1 LLDPLPKQVT
11 LIQSGGHGCETR
23 RGSACG
29 EMMRVAVCMVA
40 LAAMAVLSGAG
51 GSVGGSVAWTAEPSG
66 SIDGAAVTEAPQPKA
81 FNWDKLTQEATALLS
96 QYIRIDTTNPPG
108 NEFGAAR
115 MLREKFLA
123 DGIPA
128 TVWEPVPGRGV
139 VAARLRGIGKHTK
152 AIVLLSHMDVV
163 PANPKQWQ
171 VPPFSGEVKDGD
183 IWGRGAIDDKG
194 PGVIELMAMLAIK
207 RAGFL
212 LNRDVI
218 FIATGDEEEGG
229 RNGAGWFVDHE
240 KQVYADA
247 GYLLNEGGGIQQTPG
262 HHRFYAVSVTE
273 KTPMW
278 IRLTAQ
284 GQSGHAAVPPNETAI
299 THLTAALSKLI
310 AYRAPIHVIDP
321 VRDYFRTVA
330 KLDGGPSQ
338 FKNLALSLR
347 KPAYRRE
354 FLSTPR
360 YNAMVRDTV
369 TPTVLGASEKTN
381 VIAPTAYAEV
391 DCRLL
396 PGGDP
401 EEFLDQIRHVINDE
415 TIKIDVLLNFP
426 AVSSP
431 SRSILMN
438 AIDAVAWQDGHDTA
452 VATMIAG
459 FTDSHYF
466 RAKGLVAYG
475 FVPVELTTAQEHTV
489 HGINERIGVKELGNG
504 IRRMVELLRFAGGS

>member
-1 LLDPLPKQVT
+1 
-11 LIQSGGHGCETR
+11 
-23 RGSACG
+23 
-29 EMMRVAVCMVA
+29 MRTASWVAA
-40 LAAMAVLSGAG
+40 LAAILALSLGASVGADSVDSGA
-51 GSVGGSVAWTAEPSG
+51 VN
-66 SIDGAAVTEAPQPKA
+66 EAPAPQA
-81 FNWDKLTQEATALLS
+81 FNWEKLTQEATALLS
-96 QYIRIDTTNPPG
+96 KYIRIDTTNPPG
-108 NEFGAAR
+108 NELGAAR
-115 MLREKFLA
+115 MLRERFLA

-128 TVWEPVPGRGV
+128 TVWEPAPGRGV
-139 VAARLRGIGKHTK
+139 IAARLRGIGKHTK

-163 PANPKQWQ
+163 PANAKQWQ

-194 PGVIELMAMLAIK
+194 PGVIEMMAMLAIK
-207 RAGFL
+207 RAGIL

-229 RNGAGWFVDHE
+229 RKGAGWLVAHE
-240 KQVYADA
+240 KQVFADA
-247 GYLLNEGGGIQQTPG
+247 GYLLNEGGGIEQTPG
-262 HHRFYAVSVTE
+262 HHRFYAVSLAE

-284 GQSGHAAVPPNETAI
+284 GPSGHAAVPPDATAV

-310 AYRAPIHVIDP
+310 AYRPPVRVIDP
-321 VRDYFRTVA
+321 VRDYFRAIA
-330 KLDGGPSQ
+330 KLDDGPSE
-338 FKNLALSLR
+338 FKNLVISLR
-347 KPAYRRE
+347 KPAYRQN

-360 YNAMVRDTV
+360 YSAMVRDTI
-369 TPTVLGASEKTN
+369 TPTVLGASQKTN

-396 PGGDP
+396 PGADP
-401 EEFLDQIRHVINDE
+401 KEFLDQIRQVIGDD
-415 TIKIDVLLNFP
+415 TIKVEVLLNFP

-431 SRSILMN
+431 PRSILMN
-438 AIDAVAWQDGHDTA
+438 AINAVAWQNGHDTA
-452 VATMIAG
+452 VPMMIAG

-466 RAKGLVAYG
+466 RSSGLVAYG

-489 HGINERIGVKELGNG
+489 HGINERIEVKELGNG

>member
-1 LLDPLPKQVT
+1 MHDGK
-11 LIQSGGHGCETR
+11 R
-23 RGSACG
+23 SAASWV
-29 EMMRVAVCMVA
+29 VASAVILA
-40 LAAMAVLSGAG
+40 LSLGAG
-51 GSVGGSVAWTAEPSG
+51 GGADTGWAAGPSSSSG
-66 SIDGAAVTEAPQPKA
+66 IDAGAVNEAPEA
-81 FNWDKLTQEATALLS
+81 TNFNWEKLTQEATALLS

-108 NEFGAAR
+108 NELGAAR

-128 TVWEPVPGRGV
+128 TVWEPAPGRGV

-163 PANPKQWQ
+163 PANAKQWQ

-194 PGVIELMAMLAIK
+194 PGVIEMMAMLAIK
-207 RAGFL
+207 RAGIL
-212 LNRDVI
+212 LNRDII

-229 RNGAGWFVDHE
+229 RNGAGWLVAHE
-240 KQVYADA
+240 KQVFADA
-247 GYLLNEGGGIQQTPG
+247 GYLLNEGGGIEQTPS
-262 HHRFYAVSVTE
+262 HHRFYAVSLAE

-284 GQSGHAAVPPNETAI
+284 GPSGHAAVPPEATAV

-310 AYRAPIHVIDP
+310 AYRPPVHVIDT
-321 VRDYFRTVA
+321 VRDYFRAIA
-330 KLDGGPSQ
+330 KLDGGPSE
-338 FKNLALSLR
+338 FKNLVISLR
-347 KPAYRRE
+347 RPGFRQN

-360 YNAMVRDTV
+360 YSAMVRDTV
-369 TPTVLGASEKTN
+369 TPTVLGASQKTN

-396 PGGDP
+396 PGADP
-401 EEFLDQIRHVINDE
+401 KEFLDQIRQVIGDD
-415 TIKIDVLLNFP
+415 TIKVEVLLNFP

-431 SRSILMN
+431 PRSILMN
-438 AIDAVAWQDGHDTA
+438 AINAVAWQDGHDTA
-452 VATMIAG
+452 VPMMIAG

-466 RAKGLVAYG
+466 RAAGLVAYG

-489 HGINERIGVKELGNG
+489 HGINERIEVKELGNG

>member
-1 LLDPLPKQVT
+1 
-11 LIQSGGHGCETR
+11 
-23 RGSACG
+23 
-29 EMMRVAVCMVA
+29 MRAASWIVA
-40 LAAMAVLSGAG
+40 LAASLALSLCASVGAG
-51 GSVGGSVAWTAEPSG
+51 TGWSAEPAS
-66 SIDGAAVTEAPQPKA
+66 SIEADAVNEAPAPQP
-81 FNWDKLTQEATALLS
+81 FNWEKLTQEATALLS

-108 NEFGAAR
+108 NELSAAR
-115 MLREKFLA
+115 MLREKFLD

-128 TVWEPVPGRGV
+128 SVWEPAPGRGV
-139 VAARLRGIGKHTK
+139 IAARLRGIGKHTK

-194 PGVIELMAMLAIK
+194 PGVIEMMAMLAIK
-207 RAGFL
+207 RAGIL

-229 RNGAGWFVDHE
+229 RNGAGWLVAHE
-240 KQVYADA
+240 KQVFADA
-247 GYLLNEGGGIQQTPG
+247 GYLLNEGGGIEETPG
-262 HHRFYAVSVTE
+262 HHRFYAVSLAE

-284 GQSGHAAVPPNETAI
+284 GPSGHAAVPPDATAV
-299 THLTAALSKLI
+299 THLTVALSKLI
-310 AYRAPIHVIDP
+310 AYRPPVHVIDT
-321 VRDYFRTVA
+321 VRDYFRA
-330 KLDGGPSQ
+330 IGKIDGGPSE
-338 FKNLALSLR
+338 FKNLVISLR
-347 KPAYRRE
+347 KPAFRQN

-360 YNAMVRDTV
+360 YNAMVRDTI
-369 TPTVLGASEKTN
+369 TPTVLGASQKTN

-396 PGGDP
+396 PGADP
-401 EEFLDQIRHVINDE
+401 KEFLDQIRKVVGDD
-415 TIKIDVLLNFP
+415 TIKVDVLLNFP
-426 AVSSP
+426 AASSP
-431 SRSILMN
+431 SRSLLMN
-438 AIDAVAWQDGHDTA
+438 AINAVAWQDGHDTA
-452 VATMIAG
+452 VPMMIAG

-466 RAKGLVAYG
+466 RAAGLVAYG

-489 HGINERIGVKELGNG
+489 HGVNERIEAKELGNG

>member
-1 LLDPLPKQVT
+1 
-11 LIQSGGHGCETR
+11 
-23 RGSACG
+23 
-29 EMMRVAVCMVA
+29 MRAASWVVA
-40 LAAMAVLSGAG
+40 LSAILALSLGASVGADSVDSGA
-51 GSVGGSVAWTAEPSG
+51 VN
-66 SIDGAAVTEAPQPKA
+66 EAPAPQA
-81 FNWDKLTQEATALLS
+81 FNWEKLTQEATALLS
-96 QYIRIDTTNPPG
+96 KYIRIDTTNPPG
-108 NEFGAAR
+108 NELGAAR
-115 MLREKFLA
+115 MLRERFLA

-128 TVWEPVPGRGV
+128 TVWEPAPGRGV
-139 VAARLRGIGKHTK
+139 IAARLRGIGKHTK

-163 PANPKQWQ
+163 PANAKQWQ

-194 PGVIELMAMLAIK
+194 PGVIEMMAMLAIK
-207 RAGFL
+207 RAGIL

-229 RNGAGWFVDHE
+229 RKGAGWLVAHE
-240 KQVYADA
+240 KQVFADA
-247 GYLLNEGGGIQQTPG
+247 GYLLNEGGGIEQTPG
-262 HHRFYAVSVTE
+262 HHRFYAVSLAE

-284 GQSGHAAVPPNETAI
+284 GPSGHAAVPPDATAV

-310 AYRAPIHVIDP
+310 AYRPPVRVIDP
-321 VRDYFRTVA
+321 VRDYFRAIA
-330 KLDGGPSQ
+330 KLDDGPSE
-338 FKNLALSLR
+338 FKNLVISLR
-347 KPAYRRE
+347 KPAYRQN

-360 YNAMVRDTV
+360 YSAMVRDTI
-369 TPTVLGASEKTN
+369 TPTVLGASQKTN

-396 PGGDP
+396 PGADQK
-401 EEFLDQIRHVINDE
+401 EFLDQIRQVIGDD
-415 TIKIDVLLNFP
+415 TIKVEVLLNFP

-431 SRSILMN
+431 PRSILMN
-438 AIDAVAWQDGHDTA
+438 AINAVAWQNGHDTA
-452 VATMIAG
+452 VPMMIAG

-466 RAKGLVAYG
+466 RSSGLVAYG

-489 HGINERIGVKELGNG
+489 HGINERIEVKELGNG

>member
-1 LLDPLPKQVT
+1 MLGA
-11 LIQSGGHGCETR
+11 SW
-23 RGSACG
+23 
-29 EMMRVAVCMVA
+29 VAA
-40 LAAMAVLSGAG
+40 LAAIMALSLGAG
-51 GSVGGSVAWTAEPSG
+51 VGADTGFAAEPASG
-66 SIDGAAVTEAPQPKA
+66 IDADAVNEAPAPQA
-81 FNWDKLTQEATALLS
+81 FNWEKLTQEATALLS

-108 NEFGAAR
+108 NELGAAR

-128 TVWEPVPGRGV
+128 TVWEPAPGRGV
-139 VAARLRGIGKHTK
+139 IAARLRGIGKHTK

-163 PANPKQWQ
+163 PASAKQWQ

-194 PGVIELMAMLAIK
+194 PGVIEMMAMLAIK
-207 RAGFL
+207 RAGIL

-229 RNGAGWFVDHE
+229 RNGAGWLVAHE
-240 KQVYADA
+240 KQVFADA
-247 GYLLNEGGGIQQTPG
+247 GFLLNEGGGIEETPG
-262 HHRFYAVSVTE
+262 HHRFYAVSLAE

-284 GQSGHAAVPPNETAI
+284 GPSGHAAVPPEATAV
-299 THLTAALSKLI
+299 THLTAALTKLI
-310 AYRAPIHVIDP
+310 AYRPPVRVIDL
-321 VRDYFRTVA
+321 VRDYFRA
-330 KLDGGPSQ
+330 ISKLDGGPRE
-338 FKNLALSLR
+338 FKNLVISLR
-347 KPAYRRE
+347 KPAFRKS

-360 YNAMVRDTV
+360 YNAMVRDTI
-369 TPTVLGASEKTN
+369 TPTVLGASQKTN

-396 PGGDP
+396 PGADP
-401 EEFLDQIRHVINDE
+401 KEFLDQVHKVISDDM
-415 TIKIDVLLNFP
+415 IKVDVLLNFP
-426 AVSSP
+426 AASSP
-431 SRSILMN
+431 PRSILMN
-438 AIDAVAWQDGHDTA
+438 AINAVAWQDGQDTA
-452 VATMIAG
+452 VPMMIAG

-466 RAKGLVAYG
+466 RAAGLVAYG

-489 HGINERIGVKELGNG
+489 HGVNERIEVKELGNG

>member
-1 LLDPLPKQVT
+1 
-11 LIQSGGHGCETR
+11 
-23 RGSACG
+23 
-29 EMMRVAVCMVA
+29 MRAAFWIAA
-40 LAAMAVLSGAG
+40 LAASLALSLG
-51 GSVGGSVAWTAEPSG
+51 VGVDADSGWAAEPSSSTG
-66 SIDGAAVTEAPQPKA
+66 IDAGAVNEAPEA
-81 FNWDKLTQEATALLS
+81 TNFNWEKLTQEATALLS

-108 NEFGAAR
+108 NELGAAR

-128 TVWEPVPGRGV
+128 TVWEPAPGRGV

-163 PANPKQWQ
+163 PANAKQWQ

-194 PGVIELMAMLAIK
+194 PGVIEMMAMLAIK
-207 RAGFL
+207 RAGIL
-212 LNRDVI
+212 LNRDII

-229 RNGAGWFVDHE
+229 RNGAGWLVAHE
-240 KQVYADA
+240 KQVFADA
-247 GYLLNEGGGIQQTPG
+247 GYLLNEGGGIEQTPG
-262 HHRFYAVSVTE
+262 HHRFYAVSLAE

-284 GQSGHAAVPPNETAI
+284 GPSGHAAVPPEATAV

-310 AYRAPIHVIDP
+310 AYRPPVHVIDT
-321 VRDYFRTVA
+321 VRDYFRAIA
-330 KLDGGPSQ
+330 KLDGGPSE
-338 FKNLALSLR
+338 FKNLVISLR
-347 KPAYRRE
+347 KPGFRQN

-360 YNAMVRDTV
+360 YSAMVRNTV
-369 TPTVLGASEKTN
+369 TPTVLGASQKTN

-396 PGGDP
+396 PGADP
-401 EEFLDQIRHVINDE
+401 KEVLDQIRQVIGDD
-415 TIKIDVLLNFP
+415 TIKVEVLLNFP

-431 SRSILMN
+431 PRSILMN
-438 AIDAVAWQDGHDTA
+438 AINAVAWQDGHDTA
-452 VATMIAG
+452 VPMMIAG

-466 RAKGLVAYG
+466 RAAGLVAYG

-489 HGINERIGVKELGNG
+489 HGINERIEVKELGNG

>member
-1 LLDPLPKQVT
+1 MARTAL
-11 LIQSGGHGCETR
+11 
-23 RGSACG
+23 
-29 EMMRVAVCMVA
+29 RVAA
-40 LAAMAVLSGAG
+40 LAAIAALSVSAGWAAG
-51 GSVGGSVAWTAEPSG
+51 G
-66 SIDGAAVTEAPQPKA
+66 INGASAIKAPPAQA
-81 FNWDKLTQEATALLS
+81 FNWDKLTQEATALLA

-108 NEFGAAR
+108 NELGAAR

-128 TVWEPVPGRGV
+128 TVWQPAPGRGV

-163 PANPKQWQ
+163 AANPKQWQ

-194 PGVIELMAMLAIK
+194 PGVVELMAMLAIK
-207 RAGFL
+207 RAGIL

-240 KQVYADA
+240 KQVFADA
-247 GYLLNEGGGIQQTPG
+247 GYLLNEGGGIVQTPG
-262 HHRFYAVSVTE
+262 HHRFFEVSVAE

-284 GQSGHAAVPPNETAI
+284 GPSGHAAVPPDETAV

-310 AYRAPIHVIDP
+310 AYRAPVHVIDP
-321 VRDYFRTVA
+321 VRDYFHAIA
-330 KLDGGPSQ
+330 KLDGGPVE
-338 FKNLALSLR
+338 FNHLARALR
-347 KPAYRRE
+347 KPAYRKD
-354 FLSTPR
+354 FLLTPR

-369 TPTVLGASEKTN
+369 TPTVLGSSQQTN

-396 PGGDP
+396 PGEDPVAFLGRIRQVIGD
-401 EEFLDQIRHVINDE
+401 D
-415 TIKIDVLLNFP
+415 TIKVEVLLNFP

-431 SRSILMN
+431 RRSILMN
-438 AIDAVAWQDGHDTA
+438 AIDAVAWHDGHET
-452 VATMIAG
+452 VVPTMIAG

-466 RAKGLVAYG
+466 RADGLVAYG
-475 FVPVELTTAQEHTV
+475 FVPMELTVAQEHTV
-489 HGINERIGVKELGNG
+489 HGINERIEVKELGNG